1 VAEKPAAGCDAERA
15 ALAAKAVLTTC
26 PFCSC
31 GCGLYLHADQGVLAG
46 VAPSEHHPVSQGRL
60 CARGWA
66 AHEAPAW
73 GERLTQPLIRRNDAL
88 EPVGWEEAL
97 ARAAEG
103 LKSALGSGVGVLG
116 SPRATN
122 EESFL
127 LARMARV
134 ALGTGNVDSALRVTY
149 QPLLDGL
156 AAVGGQ
162 AAVQGTLSDLEASD
176 VVLLVEGNLTHTH
189 TRVGLSVLR
198 AVKQGARLVTLG
210 PARTQFARLAALHV
224 PVVPGR
230 ERETLVLLVAAALA
244 AREGGAAAER
254 LAGEEALRESLA
266 GQAPG
271 DAERRV
277 AAWFARAGRASVVVA
292 PTAAPAAEARET
304 ARTLASFLALT
315 GHLGRPGSAV
325 LVLPARGNLR
335 GACEL
340 GVLPDRLPGARD
352 LDDVG
357 VRGRLRTLWGREPS
371 AAVGLD
377 AWPML
382 ERVSALLAFAEDPPS
397 ALPASGAARSA
408 LERLRCLVVL
418 DAFLTPTARQAHVVL
433 PIAAFGETDGTVTS
447 LEGRLQRVSAR
458 VSPPGSARP
467 GWRVLADLLERLGV
481 TTSYRSAAE
490 VLAEIAGAVPA
501 YAVAL
506 EEARQ
511 NEWGGRL
518 GVPPDGRITL
528 GPLDALP
535 RVSKRASVLA
545 WEGVLDWGSDPLAS
559 FSPTLRRDE
568 VSRRKLYPRGLV
580 GLNVRDAEQLG
591 VRSGGP
597 VRLSSASGET
607 VLTAQLRADLE
618 PGVLLVPYVF
628 REFVAGVTG
637 GAWTKEVRL
646 TRG

>member
-1 VAEKPAAGCDAERA
+1 M
-15 ALAAKAVLTTC
+15 
-26 PFCSC
+26 
-31 GCGLYLHADQGVLAG
+31 
-46 VAPSEHHPVSQGRL
+46 
-60 CARGWA
+60 
-66 AHEAPAW
+66 
-73 GERLTQPLIRRNDAL
+73 
-88 EPVGWEEAL
+88 
-97 ARAAEG
+97 
-103 LKSALGSGVGVLG
+103 GVLG

-127 LARMARV
+127 LARVARQ

-149 QPLLDGL
+149 QPQLDGL

-162 AAVQGTLSDLEASD
+162 AAVAGTLSELEASE
-176 VVLLVEGNLTHTH
+176 VVLLVEGDLTRTH

-198 AVKQGARLVTLG
+198 AIKQGARLVTLG
-210 PARTQFARLAALHV
+210 PARTQFARLAIQHL
-224 PVVPGR
+224 PVVPGH
-230 ERETLVLLVAAALA
+230 EGETLVRLVAAALV
-244 AREGGAAAER
+244 ARRGVAAAER
-254 LAGEEALRESLA
+254 IAGEEALRESLA
-266 GQAPG
+266 GHAPG

-292 PTAAPAAEARET
+292 PTAAPAAEARAT

-340 GVLPDRLPGARD
+340 GVLPDRLPGGRA
-352 LDDVG
+352 LDDPEA
-357 VRGRLRTLWGREPS
+357 RGRLRTLWGGEPS

-377 AWPML
+377 AGPML

-397 ALPASGAARSA
+397 ALPASGAARGA

-418 DAFLTPTARQAHVVL
+418 DAYLTPTARQAHVVL
-433 PIAAFGETDGTVTS
+433 PIAAFGETDGTVTT
-447 LEGRLQRVSAR
+447 LEGRLQRAGAR

-481 TTSYRSAAE
+481 ATSYRSAAD

-506 EEARQ
+506 EEARRS
-511 NEWGGRL
+511 EWGGRL
-518 GVPPDGRITL
+518 GMPPDGRITL
-528 GPLDALP
+528 GPLEALP
-535 RVSKRASVLA
+535 RVSKRVTVLA
-545 WEGVLDWGSDPLAS
+545 WEGVVDWGSDPLTS

-568 VSRRKLYPRGLV
+568 VSRRKLHPGGLV
-580 GLNVRDAEQLG
+580 GLSVRDAEQLG
-591 VRSGGP
+591 VRAGGP
-597 VRLSSASGET
+597 VRLSSASGEA
-607 VLTAQLRADLE
+607 VLAAELRADLE

-628 REFVAGVTG
+628 RELRGRRDGRSLDEG
-637 GAWTKEVRL
+637 GAPDAGLAALCRTSDETWKSGRSAPSPSRTCGSGWRL
-646 TRG
+646 CSRRPR